1 MTFARPVLASSL
13 ALAAGLFA
21 SGAGRAGDAG
31 LDFELSDGR
40 RFVRLSEL
48 PARTTVVNFW
58 LSDCPPCRREM
69 PALAATARRGSAR
82 VVAVALQRPAETQAA
97 PDELR
102 AALEPPLLSL
112 HGPSEPRGLLARF
125 GDPALA
131 LPHTV
136 VLDARRRPCARR
148 SGEIDAAWLDAAIA
162 RCTASLDP
170 S

>member
-1 MTFARPVLASSL
+1 MIAARPTFACSL
-13 ALAAGLFA
+13 ALAAGLLT
-21 SGAGRAGDAG
+21 SGAGRAGNAG
-31 LDFELSDGR
+31 LDFELSDGS

-58 LSDCPPCRREM
+58 CSDCPPCRREM
-69 PALAATARRGSAR
+69 PTLAAAARRGQAR

-97 PDELR
+97 DDALR
-102 AALEPPLLSL
+102 AALNPPLLSL

-136 VLDARRRPCARR
+136 VLDARRQPCARR

-162 RCTASLDP
+162 RCSASQDP